1 MNVSSQASMA
11 ALKDHTL
18 YSSAKGALD
27 MLTKTM
33 ALELG
38 PHGNPIHTPLACR
51 LRADKV
57 DLSES
62 DESAG
67 PSCLSFARLCKV
79 RVE

>member
-1 MNVSSQASMA
+1 MA

-38 PHGNPIHTPLACR
+38 PHGNPMHTPLACR
-51 LRADKV
+51 LRVCKV
-57 DLSES
+57 DLE
-62 DESAG
+62 
-67 PSCLSFARLCKV
+67 
-79 RVE
+79 

>member
-1 MNVSSQASMA
+1 MA

-38 PHGNPIHTPLACR
+38 PHGNTMHT
-51 LRADKV
+51 
-57 DLSES
+57 
-62 DESAG
+62 
-67 PSCLSFARLCKV
+67 PSCLSSARPQSRS
-79 RVE
+79 RVTRARAPLACLLRVSVKYE

>member
-1 MNVSSQASMA
+1 MA

-38 PHGNPIHTPLACR
+38 PHGKPMHAPLACR
-51 LRADKV
+51 LRVHKV

-62 DESAG
+62 DES
-67 PSCLSFARLCKV
+67 SQSRS
-79 RVE
+79 E

>member
-38 PHGNPIHTPLACR
+38 PHGNTMHTPRACL
-51 LRADKV
+51 LRVHKV
-57 DLSES
+57 DLE
-62 DESAG
+62 
-67 PSCLSFARLCKV
+67 
-79 RVE
+79 

>member
-1 MNVSSQASMA
+1 MA

-38 PHGNPIHTPLACR
+38 PHGNPMHTPLACR
-51 LRADKV
+51 LRVHKV
-57 DLSES
+57 DLE
-62 DESAG
+62 
-67 PSCLSFARLCKV
+67 
-79 RVE
+79 

>member
-38 PHGNPIHTPLACR
+38 PHGNPIPYAPLLPVVCA
-51 LRADKV
+51 
-57 DLSES
+57 STM
-62 DESAG
+62 
-67 PSCLSFARLCKV
+67 
-79 RVE
+79 

>member
-38 PHGNPIHTPLACR
+38 PHGNPIHCHAHT
-51 LRADKV
+51 
-57 DLSES
+57 
-62 DESAG
+62 
-67 PSCLSFARLCKV
+67 SCLSL
-79 RVE
+79 RVHRVDLE

>member
-1 MNVSSQASMA
+1 MCQAIVNVSSQASMA

-38 PHGNPIHTPLACR
+38 PHGNPMHHTPLACR
-51 LRADKV
+51 LRVPKV
-57 DLSES
+57 DLE
-62 DESAG
+62 
-67 PSCLSFARLCKV
+67 
-79 RVE
+79 